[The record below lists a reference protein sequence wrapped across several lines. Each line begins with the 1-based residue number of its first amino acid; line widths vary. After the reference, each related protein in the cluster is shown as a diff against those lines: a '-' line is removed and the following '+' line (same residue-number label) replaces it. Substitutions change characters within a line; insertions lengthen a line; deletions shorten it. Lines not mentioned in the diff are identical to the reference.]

1 MQTFDMADGLYL
13 SSHLRPPQYNIG
25 LVDRPRLTELLDRA
39 GTRRLLI
46 VHAPAGFGKT
56 TALYQWVTRLQAD
69 ASSTVCWLSVT
80 PEDSDP
86 YRFVY
91 HLQCALA
98 EGCKRSGL
106 SGGAADRSFHTT
118 SLRADVDELV
128 KRLAAIRGRL
138 MMIVDDY
145 HLAES
150 PPNNR
155 ILNDV
160 VNAIDDNM
168 TVVVSS
174 RRKPELA
181 LPYFRCQGLL
191 ESIDADDLKFS
202 EEESS
207 VLFADG
213 GHTGAAEAV
222 CRQAA
227 GWPMAL
233 QLAKLWLRDA
243 DVSARGS
250 LELDPQASGITDYLS
265 GEVLKLLPED
275 VAGMMAETS
284 ILTQV
289 NGDVANHITRRSDCW
304 SLISA
309 LSALDTLIVPVGKQ
323 GGWFRYHQLIREF
336 LQGQL
341 ATLGDEHV
349 AMLHLRASDWF
360 LKHGDLAT
368 AVAHAAQAGDVARAV
383 AVIESAGAVR
393 IGLME
398 GMPALRR
405 VLRHVSKEDI
415 YANPRLHLARIWL
428 LAKQGEVGVAR
439 QQYDEFMSV
448 KSKGDESG
456 LRDYSDAHKES
467 LFVGL
472 MLAEVYEDKDF
483 NRADI
488 QRIEAMAGDVSVVD
502 HWFQG
507 WVNNLL
513 CVMHTRKGNL
523 EAAAAVNEAATF
535 HYRQVGSDY
544 GQVWM
549 LLHLAIISYLGGRLR
564 DANRAIAGAVQR
576 ASVKFANDSGL
587 VAIVRVIESAL
598 LLEQNRLSRAAEQI
612 LDALTATEN
621 AEGWVE
627 IYVQGY
633 RTAIE
638 LACFLDGPEEALRHV
653 ERARRIALD
662 RDLPRLSQAVL
673 LFQIEILTLDGQ
685 LDVALALVEQYGLE
699 LDTDPGMG
707 GDRWRVRVRQAVVLA
722 RLALYR
728 GEGVA
733 LSSTLSRY
741 LADAQ
746 RHGRRRAVMEL
757 SVILALAEF
766 SENRREACVDALR
779 TALEIAV
786 EEGFRRVF
794 VREGRP
800 MARMLEVMIRHVG
813 VSSMDRK
820 TVAFLAELVTALRHP
835 SGDSPPEQ
843 EKNILSEKELA
854 VLKLSADGN
863 CNKLIAR
870 NLDVSVATV
879 KFHLS
884 NVYRKLGV
892 GNRTVAVAVARENN
906 LL

>member
-1 MQTFDMADGLYL
+1 MADSLHL
-13 SSHLRPPQYNIG
+13 SSHLRPPQYNID

-39 GTRRLLI
+39 GVRRLLI

-56 TALYQWVTRLQAD
+56 TTLYQWVIRLQA
-69 ASSTVCWLSVT
+69 AAPATVCWLSVSY
-80 PEDSDP
+80 EDSDP

-91 HLQCALA
+91 HLHCALA
-98 EGCKRSGL
+98 EGRKRS
-106 SGGAADRSFHTT
+106 SRPGGAANRSFHTT
-118 SLRADVDELV
+118 SLQADVGELV
-128 KRLAAIRGRL
+128 RRLAAVQGRL
-138 MMIVDDY
+138 VMVIDDY

-155 ILNDV
+155 ILYDV
-160 VNAIDDNM
+160 VNSLDDNV

-181 LPYFRCQGLL
+181 LPYFKCQGLL
-191 ESIDADDLKFS
+191 ASIDADVLKFS
-202 EEESS
+202 EDESK
-207 VLFADG
+207 VLFAG
-213 GHTGAAEAV
+213 GEHAGAAGSV
-222 CRQAA
+222 YRQCS

-233 QLAKLWLRDA
+233 QLAKLWLREA
-243 DVSARGS
+243 AVNTTGS
-250 LELDPQASGITDYLS
+250 WVIDPQASGITDYLS
-265 GEVLKLLPED
+265 GAVLEQLPNEVAE
-275 VAGMMAETS
+275 MMAETS
-284 ILTQV
+284 VLDQV
-289 NGDVANHITRRSDCW
+289 NGDVANHVTRRSDCW

-309 LSALDTLIVPVGKQ
+309 LSALDALIVPIGSK
-323 GGWFRYHQLIREF
+323 GEWFRYHQLIREF
-336 LQGQL
+336 LQAQL
-341 ATLGDEHV
+341 AQRGDEHI

-360 LKHGDLAT
+360 RKHGDLEN
-368 AVAHAAQAGDVARAV
+368 AVMHAAKAGNIARV
-383 AVIESAGAVR
+383 VKIIESAGAVR

-405 VLRHVSKEDI
+405 VLRHLSKEDI
-415 YANPRLHLARIWL
+415 YAHPRLHLAQIWL

-439 QQYDEFMSV
+439 QQYDEYVSAMSNGAKPGWAAYTDV
-448 KSKGDESG
+448 
-456 LRDYSDAHKES
+456 HKES
-467 LFVGL
+467 LFVGM

-483 NRADI
+483 NHADI
-488 QRIEAMAGDVSVVD
+488 QRIEAMARDVSVID

-523 EAAAAVNEAATF
+523 LAAAAVNEAATF

-549 LLHLAIISYLGGRLR
+549 LLHLAVISFLDGRLVE
-564 DANRAIAGAVQR
+564 ASRAIAKAVNR
-576 ASVKFANDSGL
+576 ASIEFANDSGL
-587 VAIVRVIESAL
+587 VSIVRVIESAL
-598 LLEQNRLSRAAEQI
+598 LLEQNEMSRASEQI
-612 LDALTATEN
+612 FDALTATEN
-621 AEGWVE
+621 SEGWVE

-638 LACFLDGPEEALRHV
+638 LAYFLDGLEEAIRHV
-653 ERARRIALD
+653 ERAKQIALD
-662 RDLPRLSQAVL
+662 RGLPRLNQAVL

-685 LDVALALVEQYGLE
+685 LDAAEALVNEHGLGIE
-699 LDTDPGMG
+699 THPKMG
-707 GDRWRVRVRQAVVLA
+707 EDSWRARVRQVVVLA

-728 GEGVA
+728 GEA
-733 LSSTLSRY
+733 ANLPETLSRY
-741 LADAQ
+741 IDDAEQ
-746 RHGRRRAVMEL
+746 FGRRRAVMEL

-766 SENRREACVDALR
+766 AAYRRDECVAALR
-779 TALEIAV
+779 RSLQTAV

-794 VREGRP
+794 AREGRP

-813 VSSMDRK
+813 VSSMDK
-820 TVAFLAELVTALRHP
+820 TTVAFLAELVTALK
-835 SGDSPPEQ
+835 SPAGELSSKT
-843 EKNILSEKELA
+843 ETNILSEKELA
-854 VLKLSADGN
+854 VLNQSADGN

-870 NLDVSVATV
+870 NLGVSVATV

-892 GNRTVAVAVARENN
+892 GSRTVAVAVARENN

>member
-1 MQTFDMADGLYL
+1 MQNFDMTDSMYL

-39 GTRRLLI
+39 GIRRLLI

-56 TALYQWVTRLQAD
+56 TTLYQWVTRLQAD
-69 ASSTVCWLSVT
+69 ASATVCWLSVT
-80 PEDSDP
+80 EEDSDP

-91 HLQCALA
+91 HLQCAVE
-98 EGCKRSGL
+98 EGRKRSGR
-106 SGGAADRSFHTT
+106 SGGAANRSFHTT
-118 SLRADVDELV
+118 SLRADVDELIR
-128 KRLAAIRGRL
+128 RLIAIEGRL
-138 MMIVDDY
+138 VMVADDY

-160 VNAIDDNM
+160 VNALDDNV

-181 LPYFRCQGLL
+181 LPYFKCQGLL
-191 ESIDADDLKFS
+191 DSIDADALKFS
-202 EEESS
+202 REESEA
-207 VLFADG
+207 LFADG
-213 GHTGAAEAV
+213 GCASAAEAV
-222 CRQAA
+222 CLQAS

-243 DVSARGS
+243 DVNARGS
-250 LELDPQASGITDYLS
+250 WELDVQASGITDYLS
-265 GEVLKLLPED
+265 GEVLKQLPAA
-275 VAGMMAETS
+275 VAEMMAETS
-284 ILTQV
+284 ILNQV
-289 NGDVANHITRRSDCW
+289 NGDIANHITQRSDCW

-309 LSALDTLIVPVGKQ
+309 LSGLDALIVPVGSR
-323 GGWFRYHQLIREF
+323 GGWFRYHQLIREY
-336 LQGQL
+336 LQAQL
-341 ATLGDEHV
+341 ARRGDGHI
-349 AMLHLRASDWF
+349 AMLQLRASDWF
-360 LKHGDLAT
+360 RKQGDLEN
-368 AVAHAAQAGDVARAV
+368 AVAHAGEAGDVARV
-383 AVIESAGAVR
+383 VTIIESAGAVR

-405 VLRHVSKEDI
+405 VLRHLSNDDI
-415 YANPRLHLARIWL
+415 YTHPRLHLARIWL

-439 QQYDEFMSV
+439 QQYDECMRARLNGG
-448 KSKGDESG
+448 KRG
-456 LRDYSDAHKES
+456 RAAYSDAHKES
-467 LFVGL
+467 LFVGM

-488 QRIEAMAGDVSVVD
+488 QRIEAMARDVSIVD

-523 EAAAAVNEAATF
+523 QAAAAVNEAATF

-549 LLHLAIISYLGGRLR
+549 LLHLAVISHLDGRLV
-564 DANRAIAGAVQR
+564 DASRAIARAVNR
-576 ASVKFANDSGL
+576 ASVEFSNDSGL
-587 VAIVRVIESAL
+587 VNIVRVIESAL
-598 LLEQNRLSRAAEQI
+598 LVERNEMSRASEQI
-612 LDALTATEN
+612 FDALAAMEN

-638 LACFLDGPEEALRHV
+638 LAYFLDGLEEAIRHV
-653 ERARRIALD
+653 KRARQIALN
-662 RDLPRLSQAVL
+662 RGLPRLSQAVL
-673 LFQIEILTLDGQ
+673 LFQIEILILDGQ
-685 LDVALALVEQYGLE
+685 LDAAQTLVEKHGLQIE
-699 LDTDPGMG
+699 PVPGMADDG
-707 GDRWRVRVRQAVVLA
+707 WRARVRQAVVLA

-728 GEGVA
+728 GAGA
-733 LSSTLSRY
+733 DLSGTLSGY
-741 LADAQ
+741 IADAK

-757 SVILALAEF
+757 SVIMALAEF
-766 SENRREACVDALR
+766 ASNRRDGCVTALR
-779 TALEIAV
+779 MALQTAV

-820 TVAFLAELVTALRHP
+820 TVGFLAELVTALRNP
-835 SGDSPPEQ
+835 TGEMSSET
-843 EKNILSEKELA
+843 ETNILSDREHA
-854 VLKLSADGN
+854 VLSLSADGN

-884 NVYRKLGV
+884 NIYRKLGV
-892 GNRTVAVAVARENN
+892 GNRTVAVAVAKENN

>member
-1 MQTFDMADGLYL
+1 MQTFEMADSLYL

-39 GTRRLLI
+39 GVHRLLI

-56 TALYQWVTRLQAD
+56 TTLYQWVTRLQAAA
-69 ASSTVCWLSVT
+69 ASTICWLSAS

-98 EGCKRSGL
+98 EGRKRSGR
-106 SGGAADRSFHTT
+106 SGGAANRSFHTT

-128 KRLAAIRGRL
+128 RRLAAIQGGL
-138 MMIVDDY
+138 AMVIDDY

-160 VNAIDDNM
+160 VNALDDNV

-181 LPYFRCQGLL
+181 LAYFKCQGLL
-191 ESIDADDLKFS
+191 ESIDADVLKFS
-202 EEESS
+202 EEESN
-207 VLFADG
+207 VLFAG
-213 GHTGAAEAV
+213 GEYAGAAESV
-222 CRQAA
+222 YRQCS

-233 QLAKLWLRDA
+233 QLARLWLREA
-243 DVSARGS
+243 AVNTSES
-250 LELDPQASGITDYLS
+250 WEIDPQASGITDYLS
-265 GEVLKLLPED
+265 GAVLEQLPDEVAE
-275 VAGMMAETS
+275 MMAETS
-284 ILTQV
+284 ILAQV
-289 NGDVANHITRRSDCW
+289 NGDVANHVTRRSDCW

-309 LSALDTLIVPVGKQ
+309 LSTLDALIVPIGSK

-336 LQGQL
+336 LQAQL
-341 ATLGDEHV
+341 AQRGDEHI

-360 LKHGDLAT
+360 HKHGDLES
-368 AVAHAAQAGDVARAV
+368 AVAHAAEAGDVARV
-383 AVIESAGAVR
+383 VTIIESAGAVR
-393 IGLME
+393 IGLMD

-405 VLRHVSKEDI
+405 VLRHLSKDDI
-415 YANPRLHLARIWL
+415 YANPRLHLAQIWL

-439 QQYDEFMSV
+439 QQYDECVSA
-448 KSKGDESG
+448 KSNGAKQGWAA
-456 LRDYSDAHKES
+456 YSDAHKES
-467 LFVGL
+467 LFVGM

-488 QRIEAMAGDVSVVD
+488 QRIEAMARDVSVID

-523 EAAAAVNEAATF
+523 QAAAAVNEAATF

-549 LLHLAIISYLGGRLR
+549 LLHLAVISFLDGRLV
-564 DANRAIAGAVQR
+564 DASRAIAGAVNR
-576 ASVKFANDSGL
+576 ASVEFANDSGL
-587 VAIVRVIESAL
+587 VSIVRVIESAL
-598 LLEQNRLSRAAEQI
+598 LLEQNEMSRASERI
-612 LDALTATEN
+612 FDALTATEN

-638 LACFLDGPEEALRHV
+638 LAYFLDGLDEAMRHV
-653 ERARRIALD
+653 TRAQQIALD
-662 RDLPRLSQAVL
+662 RGLPRLSQAVL

-685 LDVALALVEQYGLE
+685 LDAAQALVDEHDLSIE
-699 LDTDPGMG
+699 THPTMG
-707 GDRWRVRVRQAVVLA
+707 DDGWRVRVRQAVVLA

-728 GEGVA
+728 GEGA
-733 LSSTLSRY
+733 DLPETLSRY
-741 LADAQ
+741 VADAQ
-746 RHGRRRAVMEL
+746 QHGRRRAVLEL

-766 SENRREACVDALR
+766 SVNRRDACVDSLRRALQ
-779 TALEIAV
+779 TAV

-813 VSSMDRK
+813 VSSMDKK
-820 TVAFLAELVTALRHP
+820 TVAFLAELVTALKHP
-835 SGDSPPEQ
+835 SGDLSSER
-843 EKNILSEKELA
+843 ETNILSEKELT
-854 VLKLSADGN
+854 VLSQSADGN
-863 CNKLIAR
+863 CNKMIAR

>member
-1 MQTFDMADGLYL
+1 MQTFDMGESLYL

-25 LVDRPRLTELLDRA
+25 LVDRPRLTEQFDRA
-39 GTRRLLI
+39 GARRLLI

-56 TALYQWVTRLQAD
+56 TALYQWVTRLQAES
-69 ASSTVCWLSVT
+69 SSTVCWLSVT
-80 PEDSDP
+80 EEDSDP

-91 HLQCALA
+91 HLQCALE
-98 EGCKRSGL
+98 EGRKRSGR
-106 SGGAADRSFHTT
+106 SGGAANRSFHTT

-128 KRLAAIRGRL
+128 RRLSAIRGRL
-138 MMIVDDY
+138 VMVVDDY

-150 PPNNR
+150 AANNR
-155 ILNDV
+155 ILNDA
-160 VNAIDDNM
+160 VNALDDNV

-191 ESIDADDLKFS
+191 ETIDADVLKFS
-202 EEESS
+202 EEESNA
-207 VLFADG
+207 LFGDG
-213 GHTGAAEAV
+213 GHAGAAEAV

-243 DVSARGS
+243 DVNARAS
-250 LELDPQASGITDYLS
+250 WELDQQASGITDYLS
-265 GEVLKLLPED
+265 GEVLKQLPGE

-289 NGDVANHITRRSDCW
+289 NGDIANHITQRSDCW

-309 LSALDTLIVPVGKQ
+309 LDGLDALIVPVGKR

-336 LQGQL
+336 LQAQL
-341 ATLGDEHV
+341 ARQGDENV
-349 AMLHLRASDWF
+349 AMMQLRASDWF
-360 LKHGDLAT
+360 EKHGDLEN
-368 AVAHAAQAGDVARAV
+368 AVAHAAEAGDVARV
-383 AVIESAGAVR
+383 VTIIESAGAVR

-405 VLRHVSKEDI
+405 VLCHLSKDDI
-415 YANPRLHLARIWL
+415 YANPRLHLAQIWL
-428 LAKQGEVGVAR
+428 LAKQGEVRVAR
-439 QQYDEFMSV
+439 QQYDECSRA
-448 KSKGDESG
+448 KANGGKRGWT
-456 LRDYSDAHKES
+456 DYSDAHKES

-483 NRADI
+483 DREEI
-488 QRIEAMAGDVSVVD
+488 QRIEAMARDVSVVD

-549 LLHLAIISYLGGRLR
+549 LLHLAVISYLDGRLG
-564 DANRAIAGAVQR
+564 DANRAITRAVKR
-576 ASVKFANDSGL
+576 ASVEFANDSGL
-587 VAIVRVIESAL
+587 VAILRVIESAL
-598 LLEQNRLSRAAEQI
+598 LLELNQLSRASEQI
-612 LDALTATEN
+612 FDALTATEN

-633 RTAIE
+633 RTVIE
-638 LACFLDGPEEALRHV
+638 LAYFLDGPEEALRYV
-653 ERARRIALD
+653 ERAQQIALD
-662 RDLPRLSQAVL
+662 RDLPRLSRAVL

-685 LDVALALVEQYGLE
+685 LDVAKSLVEHHGL
-699 LDTDPGMG
+699 DIARDPGMA
-707 GDRWRVRVRQAVVLA
+707 GDGWRVRGRQAVVLS

-728 GEGVA
+728 GEGA
-733 LSSTLSRY
+733 AFAKTLSGY
-741 LADAQ
+741 VAAAD

-757 SVILALAEF
+757 SVILALIEF
-766 SENRREACVDALR
+766 SESRREACVHSLSGALQ
-779 TALEIAV
+779 TAV

-813 VSSMDRK
+813 VSSMDKK

-835 SGDSPPEQ
+835 SGDSPSER

-854 VLKLSADGN
+854 VLRLSANGN